1 MKCTITCPQCET
13 LFTLFETGTLAPNK
27 CVKLSMD
34 VMCPICASKF
44 SVTVKVDK
52 GEKSVNFIPEDDGE
66 ESLTIE

>member
-1 MKCTITCPQCET
+1 
-13 LFTLFETGTLAPNK
+13 
-27 CVKLSMD
+27 MD

>member
-13 LFTLFETGTLAPNK
+13 LFSLFETTTLAPNN

-34 VMCPICASKF
+34 VICHICASNF

-52 GEKSVNFIPEDDGE
+52 GEKNFNFIPEDDGE